1 MGGQSL
7 SFEEIS
13 AVALPLALDGSEG
26 SNRARG
32 VVRQTA
38 ADTDVEAIRLW
49 LAEYV
54 NSPHT
59 LRSYRKEAVR
69 LLFWGTQVMGK
80 PLSSL
85 NREDLL
91 AYEAFL
97 ANPPAEWIDT
107 SMPRR
112 GSKRRLLD
120 GPLSPRSIAQAM
132 GILSGLFGYLVEAGY
147 LAGNPLILRLS
158 FSEDGCTERQK
169 PTAL

>member
-1 MGGQSL
+1 MDGQSL
-7 SFEEIS
+7 SIEEIS
-13 AVALPLALDGSEG
+13 AVALPQTLDGSEG

-38 ADTDVEAIRLW
+38 ADTDVKAIRLW

-69 LLFWGTQVMGK
+69 LLFWATQAIGK

-97 ANPPAEWIDT
+97 ANPSAT
-107 SMPRR
+107 K
-112 GSKRRLLD
+112 KRRFHFPAFD
-120 GPLSPRSIAQAM
+120 FM
-132 GILSGLFGYLVEAGY
+132 
-147 LAGNPLILRLS
+147 
-158 FSEDGCTERQK
+158 
-169 PTAL
+169 